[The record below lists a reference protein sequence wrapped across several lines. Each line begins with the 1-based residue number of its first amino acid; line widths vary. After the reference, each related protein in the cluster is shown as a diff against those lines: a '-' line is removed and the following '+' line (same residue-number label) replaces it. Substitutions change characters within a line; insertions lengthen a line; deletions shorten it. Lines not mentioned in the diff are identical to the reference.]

1 MKKEEIIKELMKND
15 SSVLSFP
22 QRGPWGD
29 SRYRGN
35 NSGYI
40 QAYLIW
46 KYQVQRLA
54 ELFAGSGTG
63 SDVCKDMGISYIGAD
78 LNPNPVRPD
87 ILVVDAIKDDVP
99 EEFYGAD
106 MIFMHP
112 PYGAEIHI
120 PYAGNMYADP
130 TGDLSKSD
138 LGQMPWDEFMKQL
151 NSVVMKYYTAMDKG
165 ARMSILMGDVRRNGL
180 HSMLNDIVKPGE
192 LEQIIIKMQHN
203 TVSSRNGNDYGG
215 FKKFVPLVHEY
226 ILVLKK
232 NGTYSVVYQ
241 WPKKFSADIRDSQ
254 VSTWKSLVYAVLKQ
268 LDKES
273 SLDDIYSQIEGHA
286 KTQNNPHWKEKI
298 RQTLQ
303 MSNLFVSNGR
313 GIWALA

>member
-1 MKKEEIIKELMKND
+1 MKRDEIVRELMKND

-22 QRGPWGD
+22 ERGPWGD
-29 SRYRGN
+29 SKYRGN
-35 NSGYI
+35 CSGYI

-63 SDVCKDMGISYIGAD
+63 SDVCKDMEISYIGAD

-87 ILVVDAIKDDVP
+87 ILVVDAINDDVP

-106 MIFMHP
+106 MVFMHP

-151 NSVVMKYYTAMDKG
+151 NSVVMKYYAAMDNG
-165 ARMSILMGDVRRNGL
+165 SRMSILMGDVRRNGL

-203 TVSSRNGNDYGG
+203 TVSGRSGNDYGK

-232 NGTYSVVYQ
+232 NGVYAIAYQ
-241 WPKKFSADIRDSQ
+241 WPKKVSTDIRDSQ
-254 VSTWKSLVYAVLKQ
+254 VSTWKSLVYAVLKN
-268 LDKES
+268 LNKES
-273 SLDDIYSQIEGHA
+273 SLDEIYSEIEGHA

-303 MSNLFVSNGR
+303 MSNLFISNSR